1 MIVVHR
7 LTHPDAALYINPDQI
22 QLIEGNPDTVLTLTN
37 GSKFVIGEAPG
48 VVAELIRTWRASIL
62 AQAMTPQLRVVQ

>member
-48 VVAELIRTWRASIL
+48 EVAELIRSWRASIL
-62 AQAMTPQLRVVQ
+62 SQAMAPQLRVV